1 MGLFDKFK
9 IGLGKSSDGLSTGF
23 KNIFSKKKIDE
34 NVLTEFEELIITS
47 DAGVEVAKELRKDFE
62 NFKVD
67 KKLDDHEEI
76 LKLIADKLAINL
88 QKYEKD
94 LSLMGNAKSA
104 VIVVSGVNG
113 VGKTTSIGKLGK
125 YFKDNNRSVV
135 FGAADT
141 FRAAAIDQLQVWAAK
156 VKVDIIKSEIN
167 SDPASVA
174 FKTAEFAKKNEID
187 VALIDT
193 AGRLQNKKNLM
204 EEYKKIANELNLIN
218 HDTFAFCWIIDYPM
232 FEEDEQTNKIIFS
245 HNPFSMPQGNINNLD
260 LSKPLNIKAYQYD
273 IVCNGIELSSGAIR
287 NHIPELMYK
296 LFSVAGYEK
305 KVVDEKFSGMIN
317 ALSYGA
323 PPHGGIA
330 PGIDRIIML
339 LANEKNIREVTMF
352 PMNQNAQDLMMNAP
366 SSVSDE
372 QLKELNLSIKPKK

>member
-47 DAGVEVAKELRKDFE
+47 DAGVEVAKRTTKRFLRTSKLI
-62 NFKVD
+62 
-67 KKLDDHEEI
+67 KKLEDHKEI

-174 FKTAEFAKKNEID
+174 FKTAEFAKKM
-187 VALIDT
+187 
-193 AGRLQNKKNLM
+193 KLM
-204 EEYKKIANELNLIN
+204 
-218 HDTFAFCWIIDYPM
+218 
-232 FEEDEQTNKIIFS
+232 
-245 HNPFSMPQGNINNLD
+245 
-260 LSKPLNIKAYQYD
+260 
-273 IVCNGIELSSGAIR
+273 
-287 NHIPELMYK
+287 
-296 LFSVAGYEK
+296 
-305 KVVDEKFSGMIN
+305 
-317 ALSYGA
+317 
-323 PPHGGIA
+323 
-330 PGIDRIIML
+330 
-339 LANEKNIREVTMF
+339 
-352 PMNQNAQDLMMNAP
+352 
-366 SSVSDE
+366 
-372 QLKELNLSIKPKK
+372 